1 MTLLPTRRRLPRG
14 VCRLGMTEEQGP
26 NACRVDWRGTFEPDG
41 VPEEQA
47 QAMVRGIYTGGIAG
61 VRKLLGVA

>member
-1 MTLLPTRRRLPRG
+1 MK
-14 VCRLGMTEEQGP
+14 VIEQSP
-26 NACRVDWRGTFEPDG
+26 NACRVDWQGTFEPDG

-61 VRKLLGVA
+61 ARKLLGVA

>member
-1 MTLLPTRRRLPRG
+1 MK
-14 VCRLGMTEEQGP
+14 VIEQGP
-26 NACRVDWRGTFEPDG
+26 NACRIDWQGTFEPDG

-61 VRKLLGVA
+61 ARKLLGVA